1 MLKELAQYIAGLA
14 IDAKET
20 EVIEI
25 EGETYVNGSRLMPDY
40 TKQMSLNTLDATIDF
55 LHATCRDGDGE
66 FEYPLIVSATHADV
80 EVYSSLDR
88 YNKRN
93 YILSVN
99 PVTPHITF
107 NYYMDLEQF
116 IIQLQTCFADTDN
129 KRKLIELISSFVES
143 EKLEVEDNGI
153 SQKVLVEK
161 GAAIK
166 SKNSVEVN
174 PFVRLAAY
182 RTYAEVAQPETIYL
196 LRVKQG
202 NQIALFEADGGKWK
216 LDAQKNVSNY
226 LRDGLEDLIDD
237 GKVVVIG

>member
-1 MLKELAQYIAGLA
+1 MLKELAQYITGLA
-14 IDAKET
+14 LEAKET

-25 EGETYVNGSRLMPDY
+25 EGETYIDGKRLMPDY
-40 TKQMSLNTLDATIDF
+40 VSEMQLNSLDAAIDF
-55 LHATCRDGDGE
+55 LEVTCRDGE
-66 FEYPLIVSATHADV
+66 FDYPLIVSTTHKNI

-93 YILSVN
+93 YVLSVS
-99 PVTPHITF
+99 PVTPRITF
-107 NYYMDLEQF
+107 DYYMDLEQF
-116 IIQLQTCFADTDN
+116 IIQLQTCFVDTDN
-129 KRKLIELISSFVES
+129 KQKLIELISSFVES

-153 SQKVLVEK
+153 SQKVVVEK

-216 LDAQKNVSNY
+216 LDAQRRVADY